1 MAWIELHQNL
11 PAHRKVKKLKRL
23 LKIKTPQA
31 VGHLAMLWLWA
42 VDNAPDGD
50 LSALDPED
58 IAEACEWPKDAEQFV
73 QALTEAGFIDPDA
86 KLHDWSDYAGMLLD
100 RRENQR
106 EQNRKRQQRYRNK
119 RKADSNATESNAP
132 TQDSSP
138 VTHDDNV
145 SVTRY
150 ESVSNAPVTPLPN
163 LTKPN
168 HTKPNLNQEEYEEVC
183 KALPGAGNV
192 TPPCPCPPPKR
203 SETVA
208 YYCQHINPTPSE
220 YALQALER
228 FEGILGAEVTIHAI
242 QIAQDERKQSWNYI
256 KAILERYEREGVRSL
271 ADIQA
276 SEQQHQAARQQQGWK
291 KPAKAPVPEADRQP
305 EDQAEFAARIA
316 EQDAWMRDFLES
328 QREEEG

>member
-50 LSALDPED
+50 LSALDPDD

-119 RKADSNATESNAP
+119 RKADSNATESNAS

-138 VTHDDNV
+138 VTHDNNV

-150 ESVSNAPVTPLPN
+150 ENVSNAPVTTLPN
-163 LTKPN
+163 LTIPN
-168 HTKPNLNQEEYEEVC
+168 HTKPNLNQERYEDTC
-183 KALPGAGNV
+183 KALPGTDSV
-192 TPPCPCPPPKR
+192 TAPAPCPPQKR
-203 SETVA
+203 SEAVA
-208 YYCQHINPTPSE
+208 YYCQHINAAPSA
-220 YALQALER
+220 YALQALEH
-228 FEGILGAEVTIHAI
+228 FESILGAEVTIHAI
-242 QIAQDERKQSWNYI
+242 QIAQDKCIRNWRYVER
-256 KAILERYEREGVRSL
+256 ILQDYERDGIRCM

-276 SEQQHQAARQQQGWK
+276 SEQQHQVARQQQGWK

>member
-119 RKADSNATESNAP
+119 RKADSNATESNAS
-132 TQDSSP
+132 TQNSGS

-150 ESVSNAPVTPLPN
+150 ESVSNAPVTTLPN
-163 LTKPN
+163 LTIPN
-168 HTKPNLNQEEYEEVC
+168 HTKPNLNQERYEDTC
-183 KALPGAGNV
+183 KALPGTDSV
-192 TPPCPCPPPKR
+192 TAPAPCPPQKR
-203 SETVA
+203 SEAVA
-208 YYCQHINPTPSE
+208 YYCQHINAAPSA
-220 YALQALER
+220 YALQALEH
-228 FEGILGAEVTIHAI
+228 FERILGAEVTIHAI
-242 QIAQDERKQSWNYI
+242 QIAQDKCIRNWRYVER
-256 KAILERYEREGVRSL
+256 ILQDYERDGIRCT

-276 SEQQHQAARQQQGWK
+276 AEQQHQARQQQGRK
-291 KPAKAPVPEADRQP
+291 AAKAPVPEADRQP

-328 QREEEG
+328 QREEDG

>member
-50 LSALDPED
+50 LSTLDPED
-58 IAEACEWPKDAEQFV
+58 IAEACEWPKDAEQLV
-73 QALTEAGFIDPDA
+73 QALMEAGFIDPDA

-106 EQNRKRQQRYRNK
+106 EKNRKRQQRYRNK
-119 RKADSNATESNAP
+119 RKADSNAAEANTS
-132 TQDSSP
+132 TQDADT
-138 VTHDDNV
+138 VTRDNNV

-192 TPPCPCPPPKR
+192 TPPSPCSPLKR

-228 FEGILGAEVTIHAI
+228 YEGILGAEVTLHAI

-276 SEQQHQAARQQQGWK
+276 SEQQHQAAKEQRNW

-305 EDQAEFAARIA
+305 ENQAEFEAGIVK
-316 EQDAWMRDFLES
+316 QDAWMREMLDS
-328 QREEEG
+328 WKEEA